1 LTRRILIVSGD
12 RVGRQMAGPG
22 IRCWGTARHLSG
34 QFDVT
39 LSAPDECDLE
49 PDGFRV
55 VIAHPDHHPSVW
67 PLVRQS
73 DAVVAQFLPVQTM
86 LRAAQSDV
94 RTIYDLYDP
103 IHLENFALDGSAT
116 RTARRELN
124 VRATELL
131 LELALLTGDSF
142 VCASERQRDLW
153 LGALGALGRLDREQH
168 LRDPSFR
175 SLIDVVPFG
184 LQRDPPRRIGQ
195 ALKGVDDR
203 ISASDRVVLWAGGI
217 WDWLDPLTPIRAV
230 ARLAETREDVRL
242 VFLGGRHPNPNFT
255 DMDMRTHAMR
265 LAEELGVRD
274 RSVIFNEGWVPYEE
288 RAAHLLDADIGVS
301 GHFDT
306 LEARFSFRTR
316 MLDYIWAGLP
326 VVGTGGDDMTESIAR
341 SGGGMTVGYEDV
353 EGWTSAL
360 QALLE
365 PDANQ
370 EARRKIGSLRST
382 FEWATVV
389 EPLADLASRPASPKG
404 VKTRTRLRAAEY
416 AAVRLRLS
424 QQHRG
429 TFGAAARVLEHA
441 RRRPI

>member
-1 LTRRILIVSGD
+1 VSTD
-12 RVGRQMAGPG
+12 RVGRRMAGPG
-22 IRCWGTARHLSG
+22 IRCWETARHLSE

-39 LSAPDECDLE
+39 LSVPHECDLE

-55 VIAHPDHHPSVW
+55 VIAHPDHHRSVW
-67 PLVRQS
+67 PLVEQS
-73 DAVVAQFLPVQTM
+73 DAVLAQFLPAPTM
-86 LRAAQSDV
+86 WRAAQRGV
-94 RTIYDLYDP
+94 KTIHDLYDP
-103 IHLENFALDGSAT
+103 VHLENVALDGSAP
-116 RTARRELN
+116 RTTYRELN

-131 LELALLTGDSF
+131 LQLALLTGDAF
-142 VCASERQRDLW
+142 ICASERQRDLW
-153 LGALGALGRLDREQH
+153 LGALGALGRLDRDQH

-184 LQRDPPRRIGQ
+184 LRSDPPDSSGG
-195 ALKGVDDR
+195 ALKGVDER
-203 ISASDRVVLWAGGI
+203 ISPSDRVLLWAGGI

-230 ARLAETREDVRL
+230 ARLAETRDDVRL
-242 VFLGGRHPNPNFT
+242 VFLGGRHPNPNSPE
-255 DMDMRTHAMR
+255 MDMRTQAIR

-274 RSVIFNEGWVPYEE
+274 RSVIFNEGWVPYDE
-288 RAAHLLDADIGVS
+288 RAGYLLDADIGVS

-326 VVGTGGDDMTESIAR
+326 VVGTGGDDMTDSIAR
-341 SGGGMTVGYEDV
+341 SGGGIAVGYEDV

-360 QALLE
+360 QTLLE

-370 EARRKIGSLRST
+370 EARRNARTLRGS
-382 FEWATVV
+382 FEWSSVL
-389 EPLADLASRPASPKG
+389 EPLAKLASRPGSAKG
-404 VKTRTRLRAAEY
+404 LNARTRIRTAEY

-429 TFGAAARVLEHA
+429 TLGAAARVLEHA
-441 RRRPI
+441 RRRPL